1 MNGKRRFADSA
12 RKAFVFLVAPFLLVA
27 LTGTARPAPAACPV
41 AVAGAGLISVAYAGA
56 PAVPARHVRL
66 TFAGHASFLIET
78 PGGASVFT
86 DYNGYVRPPR
96 LPDIVT
102 MNNFHDTHYT
112 DYVEPEIRFVLRGW
126 DPSGGIARHNLAYR
140 DARIRNV
147 PTNIAEFGGKTTNGN
162 SIFVVEAAGLCV
174 AHLSHLHHVLSRG
187 QVRELGR
194 IDVLLAPID
203 GAWTMSHEE
212 VMHVIAQI
220 KPRLVIPM
228 HYGSEDS
235 VGLFLALAKQR
246 YPIKRHGSDTLL
258 VSLRTLPRST
268 EVLFLAGE

>member
-41 AVAGAGLISVAYAGA
+41 AVAGTGLISVAYAGA
-56 PAVPARHVRL
+56 PAVPAGHVRL

-112 DYVEPEIRFVLRGW
+112 DYVEPEIRFVLRAGTPMAASPGTISLTGTRASATSPPTSRSSEARRAMET
-126 DPSGGIARHNLAYR
+126 PSSWWRRPGCASPISL
-140 DARIRNV
+140 
-147 PTNIAEFGGKTTNGN
+147 TCTTC
-162 SIFVVEAAGLCV
+162 SRAGR
-174 AHLSHLHHVLSRG
+174 SGSS
-187 QVRELGR
+187 
-194 IDVLLAPID
+194 
-203 GAWTMSHEE
+203 GASMCFW
-212 VMHVIAQI
+212 
-220 KPRLVIPM
+220 
-228 HYGSEDS
+228 
-235 VGLFLALAKQR
+235 
-246 YPIKRHGSDTLL
+246 
-258 VSLRTLPRST
+258 PRST
-268 EVLFLAGE
+268 APGR

>member
-12 RKAFVFLVAPFLLVA
+12 RKAFVFLVAPVILVA
-27 LTGTARPAPAACPV
+27 LTGIARPAPAACPV

-56 PAVPARHVRL
+56 PAVPAGHVRL
-66 TFAGHASFLIET
+66 TFAGHASFLLET

-126 DPSGGIARHNLAYR
+126 DPSGGVARHNLAYR

-147 PTNIAEFGGKTTNGN
+147 PTNIAEFGGKTSNGN

-194 IDVLLAPID
+194 IDVLLVPID
-203 GAWTMSHEE
+203 GMWTMSHEE
-212 VMHVIAQI
+212 TMHVIEQI
-220 KPRLVIPM
+220 KPRLIIPM
-228 HYGSEDS
+228 HYGSEES
-235 VGLFLALAKQR
+235 AEVFVALAKQR
-246 YPIKRHGSDTLL
+246 YPIKWHETNTVL
-258 VSLRTLPRST
+258 VSLRTLPRGT
-268 EVLFLAGE
+268 EVLFLAGY